1 MGRAYLGGGRGG
13 LGGGRGGAG
22 GGGGLVKAGGLGGGL
37 GGAGRAD
44 LYAEVTFSALV
55 ADWMIA
61 DMSISRQVC
70 WEATGLDPSATA

>member
-1 MGRAYLGGGRGG
+1 M
-13 LGGGRGGAG
+13 
-22 GGGGLVKAGGLGGGL
+22 